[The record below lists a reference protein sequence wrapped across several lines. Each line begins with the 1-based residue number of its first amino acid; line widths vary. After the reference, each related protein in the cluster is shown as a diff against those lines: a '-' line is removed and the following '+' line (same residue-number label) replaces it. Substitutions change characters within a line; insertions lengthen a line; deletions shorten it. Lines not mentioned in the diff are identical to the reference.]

1 MTEPAL
7 PSSRVCFAPPRA
19 MPRGSW
25 DVQIPLSDAHASA
38 AAELFQVLACGEESA
53 ELAFDHL
60 AESCQTHSCRVALAR
75 IAADELEHQMLLS
88 SLRRCLPP
96 PSPDAALHG
105 AMRRFF
111 MRLADRN
118 VLVHCV
124 RIVAIDS
131 AVCHLLGA
139 LRRRGNPLAS
149 QTGIDSILAR
159 IHRDEARHVAIAKR
173 CASPLLETIRGRDIV
188 AEARDRLIQ
197 VLEFRAAAFDTLRI
211 DPDRLFARLRGAL
224 PMGAAA

>member
-1 MTEPAL
+1 
-7 PSSRVCFAPPRA
+7 
-19 MPRGSW
+19 
-25 DVQIPLSDAHASA
+25 
-38 AAELFQVLACGEESA
+38 
-53 ELAFDHL
+53 
-60 AESCQTHSCRVALAR
+60 
-75 IAADELEHQMLLS
+75 
-88 SLRRCLPP
+88 
-96 PSPDAALHG
+96 
-105 AMRRFF
+105 